1 MNHIV
6 AAILI
11 AERQDDLIREAEE
24 RRRAHLVRGA
34 RRSPWSAF
42 TSRLAALR
50 GAPAARP
57 RGARPAPA
65 SSSSTSTG
73 TRAAAA

>member
-11 AERQDDLIREAEE
+11 AERQDDLIREAAEH
-24 RRRAHLVRGA
+24 RRAHLVRGA
-34 RRSPWSAF
+34 RRSRWSAF

-50 GAPAARP
+50 GAPVARP
-57 RGARPAPA
+57 RGAPSAPA
-65 SSSSTSTG
+65 SSASTSTG